1 MLKKRK
7 IYTLDEL
14 NAYKK
19 AYGNP
24 IQRKELFTT
33 LTIPFVV
40 AALYT
45 FSLYYYWW
53 LALIAGCIGMLYS
66 YRVML
71 PANIKRIYENN
82 AFRERNNFVN
92 NITQI
97 LTNPERTVLE
107 ALKIVSERAHGEF
120 KNDLLQLQAS
130 LIDADKEEIQRAFQV
145 LSKKYEKDVIF
156 DMYIEQLTTAMTEG
170 RFSMETLKDIKTYHN
185 EVKKRQDKFKA
196 AKSREAY
203 NFKFI
208 CTIGLALI
216 AAISFSFGW
225 KQFITVY
232 AHSPIGWV
240 VSGAYLMILGGYF
253 ASFRKRIVDD
263 DIMEVQL

>member
-1 MLKKRK
+1 MFKKRK
-7 IYTLDEL
+7 VFNLDEL

-33 LTIPFVV
+33 LAVPFVV

-53 LALIAGCIGMLYS
+53 LALIAGVIGMIYS

-71 PANIKRIYENN
+71 PANVKRIYENN

-107 ALKIVSERAHGEF
+107 ALKIVGERANGEF
-120 KNDLLQLQAS
+120 KQDLLQLQAS
-130 LIDADKEEIQRAFQV
+130 LMDADKQEIEGAFQV
-145 LSKKYEKDVIF
+145 IGKKYEKDVIF

-185 EVKKRQDKFKA
+185 EVKKRQDKFRA
-196 AKSREAY
+196 AKNKEAY

-208 CTIGLALI
+208 CVVGLGLV
-216 AAISFSFGW
+216 AAISFSFGLE
-225 KQFITVY
+225 QFVTVY

-240 VSGAYLMILGGYF
+240 VSGVYLAILGGFY
-253 ASFRKRIVDD
+253 ASFRKRLVDD
-263 DIMEVQL
+263 NIMEVQL

>member
-1 MLKKRK
+1 VFKKRK
-7 IYTLDEL
+7 VYTLDEL

-82 AFRERNNFVN
+82 AFRERNNFLN

-107 ALKIVSERAHGEF
+107 ALKIVGDRAHGEF
-120 KNDLLQLQAS
+120 KHDLLHLQAS
-130 LIDADKEEIQRAFQV
+130 LIDADKGEIQRAFQV

-185 EVKKRQDKFKA
+185 EVKKRQDRFLADKNK
-196 AKSREAY
+196 EAY

-208 CTIGLALI
+208 CTVGLGLI

-225 KQFITVY
+225 EQFITVY
-232 AHSPIGWV
+232 AHNPIGWV
-240 VSGAYLMILGGYF
+240 ASGIYLAILGGNF
-253 ASFRKRIVDD
+253 ISFRKKLADD
-263 DIMEVQL
+263 NIMEVQL